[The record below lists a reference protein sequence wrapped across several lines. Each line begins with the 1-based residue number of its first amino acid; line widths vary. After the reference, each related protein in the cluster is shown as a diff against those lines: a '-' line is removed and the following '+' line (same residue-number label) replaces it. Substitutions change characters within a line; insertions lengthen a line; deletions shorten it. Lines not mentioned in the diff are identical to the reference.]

1 MEFPPEEECHDF
13 DEPGEPSTRAL
24 RDLLRLVPRTIVHKS
39 QLDMTRLTE
48 EERTR
53 LKESA
58 DEVLTASIQALTA
71 IGGLLDWSVTQE
83 NRPCEIYSWR
93 LGLLLQMIGEL
104 MTLCR
109 EVEETDDS
117 DGG

>member
-1 MEFPPEEECHDF
+1 MDFTPEEECNDF

-24 RDLLRLVPRTIVHKS
+24 RELLRLVPQTIVHNS
-39 QLDMTRLTE
+39 QLDMSRLTE

-58 DEVLTASIQALTA
+58 DEVLTASVQAIIG
-71 IGGLLDWSVTQE
+71 IGGLLDWSVTRE
-83 NRPCEIYSWR
+83 NRPCELYSWR

-104 MTLCR
+104 MALCR
-109 EVEETDDS
+109 EVEETDNS
-117 DGG
+117 DTE